1 MIIPI
6 EPVRGSRKPLNVR
19 DFVVSHL
26 AAVGEDHGSAM
37 HQAYKARLREIGE
50 ANPVVPKARERKGRR
65 PVTKARRYRA
75 ASYYSFTRQLQA
87 LEAEG
92 IIKRSGRSEV
102 SNHKHTEH
110 WREKPLRF
118 YYELA

>member
-1 MIIPI
+1 MVIPV

-26 AAVGEDHGSAM
+26 AAIGEDHASAM
-37 HQAYKARLREIGE
+37 HQAYKARLKEIGE
-50 ANPVVPKARERKGRR
+50 ANPVVPKAREGKGRR
-65 PVTKARRYRA
+65 PVAKARRYRA

-102 SNHKHTEH
+102 SDNKHTEH